1 MKYKVSFTIVIK
13 NTDPEADRMY
23 INDKIIEICTANG
36 SIGNI
41 EIEEEIIETTIKF
54 PNNFEKAEFK
64 NILKRIVLDKE
75 LCYIE
80 RMKINNTLIDIEKN

>member
-41 EIEEEIIETTIKF
+41 EIEEIKRKKL
-54 PNNFEKAEFK
+54 N
-64 NILKRIVLDKE
+64 
-75 LCYIE
+75 
-80 RMKINNTLIDIEKN
+80 